1 MLLTE
6 NEVHA
11 IWSNIATTRSQLKTK
26 FVFILYIQLWC
37 IYVDIA
43 SATLVLNIKFGYL
56 LKNKIMHLSLK

>member
-43 SATLVLNIKFGYL
+43 STTLVLNIKFGYL